1 MFNADYLNFDATFY
15 VHQVFLF
22 LPNFINYSLHVPDI
36 LNLQTLQIL
45 EQNNGCHRKIFEKA
59 LEQVTFSFT
68 LFGRHIRR
76 FISVV
81 KLLLLGG
88 E

>member
-1 MFNADYLNFDATFY
+1 MFNVDYLNFDANFY
-15 VHQVFLF
+15 AHQVFLF
-22 LPNFINYSLHVPDI
+22 SPHFNFYSLHVRDI
-36 LNLQTLQIL
+36 LNQTLQIL
-45 EQNNGCHRKIFEKA
+45 KQNNGCRRKIFEKA
-59 LEQVTFSFT
+59 LEQVTFSSKP
-68 LFGRHIRR
+68 IRR